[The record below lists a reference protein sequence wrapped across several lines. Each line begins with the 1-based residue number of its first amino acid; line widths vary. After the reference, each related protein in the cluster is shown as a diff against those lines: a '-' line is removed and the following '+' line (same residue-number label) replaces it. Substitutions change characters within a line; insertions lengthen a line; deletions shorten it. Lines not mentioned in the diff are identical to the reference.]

1 MQSCKETK
9 RIHKYS
15 AIARQKYSQNQKY
28 SENTKNVKIH
38 LLFTER
44 FLNDN
49 KTRYE
54 IEKSWK
60 IIKHN

>member
-28 SENTKNVKIH
+28 SENTKKFTYY
-38 LLFTER
+38 LLNASLTTTKLDMKSQNR
-44 FLNDN
+44 
-49 KTRYE
+49 
-54 IEKSWK
+54 EK
-60 IIKHN
+60 